1 MTEFRLTILDPTLAR
16 VFDVPVGI
24 TLIGRESSTD
34 LPVLDQQVSRRH
46 AQFISD
52 GQICELVDLGSA
64 NGTFVDDERLT
75 PQAPVTLADGAR
87 IRFGPVETRFEIIA
101 SAEPADAPIGAVPEP
116 PLHDAA
122 AAEPAGPDADEPA
135 GLVDEPPSPDLVLD
149 LPLTSLPPVDDT
161 PLSDSADGLVGAVRE
176 LPPLDA
182 PPPVRLV
189 REPSD
194 HDGSDGAQPPS
205 DHPALAAAD
214 LPEPPTDLPGL
225 SIYSRHLINFLPGI
239 YHSDFMAR
247 FLGIFESI
255 QTPIEWTVDAFDL
268 FLDPDSSPSSFLA
281 WLGSWYGLTFDASW
295 SEDQRR
301 LLIGEAHAIFARR
314 GTRWAMARILEIYSG
329 STPEI
334 IDTGDSLEPFTFQV
348 RLALPETTA
357 NRTLITRLIDAH
369 KPAYTTYRLEL
380 LK

>member
-1 MTEFRLTILDPTLAR
+1 MTP
-16 VFDVPVGI
+16 
-24 TLIGRESSTD
+24 
-34 LPVLDQQVSRRH
+34 
-46 AQFISD
+46 
-52 GQICELVDLGSA
+52 
-64 NGTFVDDERLT
+64 
-75 PQAPVTLADGAR
+75 
-87 IRFGPVETRFEIIA
+87 
-101 SAEPADAPIGAVPEP
+101 
-116 PLHDAA
+116 
-122 AAEPAGPDADEPA
+122 
-135 GLVDEPPSPDLVLD
+135 
-149 LPLTSLPPVDDT
+149 LPPVDDT
-161 PLSDSADGLVGAVRE
+161 PLSDSADNPVGAVRE
-176 LPPLDA
+176 PPPLDA
-182 PPPVRLV
+182 LPPVRLV

-194 HDGSDGAQPPS
+194 SDGSDGAQPPS
-205 DHPALAAAD
+205 DHPALAVAD
-214 LPEPPTDLPGL
+214 LPDHSTDLPGL

-239 YHSDFMAR
+239 YQSDFMAR

-268 FLDPDSSPSSFLA
+268 FLDPDSSPSAFLA

-314 GTRWAMARILEIYSG
+314 GTRGALARILEIYSG

-334 IDTGDSLEPFTFQV
+334 IDTGDILEPFTFQV